1 MDVWYSYFLFAVTGL
16 CQVSFLMSI
25 KDKLTISVATKI
37 PKMTKMRS
45 LVSDLVTCLVE
56 VKIMGK
62 KKCCLVEWYFARIW
76 LLIYE
81 FEQKRVQQF
90 LFLFFIF
97 WLI

>member
-62 KKCCLVEWYFARIW
+62 KMLFSGLVFCKNMVIN
-76 LLIYE
+76 L
-81 FEQKRVQQF
+81 
-90 LFLFFIF
+90 
-97 WLI
+97 